1 MNDKKLKQTMLR
13 IGLIALSIAAPAAM
27 AAENDDDYKAEAAI
41 RVCAGVGR
49 SQGYPWFRADYDR
62 GKKSVQTNIQPG
74 DQEGAISPFEQ
85 CLISR
90 GVFIHLPR

>member
-1 MNDKKLKQTMLR
+1 MLR
-13 IGLIALSIAAPAAM
+13 IGLTALSIAAPAAM

-41 RVCAGVGR
+41 RVCASVVR

-74 DQEGAISPFEQ
+74 DQEGAISPFET

>member
-1 MNDKKLKQTMLR
+1 MLR
-13 IGLIALSIAAPAAM
+13 MGLVALAMAASAAM
-27 AAENDDDYKAEAAI
+27 AAENDDNYKAEAAI
-41 RVCAGVGR
+41 RVCASVVR

-62 GKKSVQTNIQPG
+62 GRKSVQTNIQSG
-74 DQEGAISPFEQ
+74 DQEGAISPFET